1 MPEVIR
7 PGDPHESGTDHAG
20 VPAFLDTA
28 EQQGVSPE
36 LLVPY
41 FALMR
46 RRLAEGSPE
55 EDLAGVVDLLVRPR
69 PAGPTT
75 A

>member
-1 MPEVIR
+1 MR
-7 PGDPHESGTDHAG
+7 SGTDHAG
-20 VPAFLDTA
+20 APAPAFLDTA

-41 FALMR
+41 LALTR

-55 EDLAGVVDLLVRPR
+55 EDLAGVVDLFARPR